1 MFNGFNRQINHAEN
15 VINYLVKL
23 ITFLK
28 HKPKKL
34 LSLQA
39 KFEENIKDLVLGG
52 LKNDTVS
59 HSQPLQLAKIL

>member
-28 HKPKKL
+28 HQPKIIWAQT
-34 LSLQA
+34 SYHQNA
-39 KFEENIKDLVLGG
+39 K
-52 LKNDTVS
+52 
-59 HSQPLQLAKIL
+59 